1 MGVPAR
7 HHSRSRVNKRRSH
20 LALKPLNFIKC
31 SHCKEMIMP
40 HRVCPYCG
48 YYKEKEVIDVL
59 KGLSKKEK
67 KLKQKE
73 IEKKE

>member
-1 MGVPAR
+1 M
-7 HHSRSRVNKRRSH
+7 
-20 LALKPLNFIKC
+20 ALKPFNFIKC

-40 HRVCPYCG
+40 HRVCPHCG
-48 YYKEKEVIDVL
+48 YYKENEVIDVL

-73 IEKKE
+73 IEKED